1 MQHTKTQKLTLI
13 ALMAAVICILGP
25 LSIAIPISPVP
36 ISFTNLAIYLAVMIL
51 GWKWGTLSYLVYL
64 MVGFVGLPY
73 FRPLQPDRED
83 FSALPAAI

>member
-64 MVGFVGLPY
+64 MVGVVGLPV
-73 FRPLQPDRED
+73 
-83 FSALPAAI
+83 FSAFTAGPAAI

>member
-51 GWKWGTLSYLVYL
+51 GWKWGT
-64 MVGFVGLPY
+64 
-73 FRPLQPDRED
+73 
-83 FSALPAAI
+83 

>member
-64 MVGFVGLPY
+64 MVGFVGLPV
-73 FRPLQPDRED
+73 FSDRED